1 MAYTAFAI
9 FKKQCKE
16 LQKEMFPKELLDE
29 ELLNQKCTERWKTM
43 SEKEKRWFIYLEIEG
58 TLTCHFASQ
67 G

>member
-29 ELLNQKCTERWKTM
+29 V
-43 SEKEKRWFIYLEIEG
+43 
-58 TLTCHFASQ
+58 
-67 G
+67 